1 MKQLLLFATGICC
14 LAMPGQ
20 AALLAHYKFDEAS
33 GATTAANSVAG
44 GATGAISA
52 GVTTGQA
59 GINGSNAYSFNNT
72 SGVVD
77 AGPASFL
84 SSITTAQ
91 KVTISAWV
99 KTSDAT
105 GTRNV
110 AVFAGNDLATG
121 NYMDLGYSGPGDGAA
136 VPANNLAAGKAYTRD
151 RASGNG
157 VNAYSNAAP
166 TVNDG
171 SWHQLVMTI
180 DLAAAS
186 NQLSLYVDGTLA
198 NSQTLAGAFLAF
210 PTLNNFEIG
219 RLGRSAPTDYFG
231 GLIDDVQVY
240 DTALSA
246 GEVSYLFNNPGVAVP
261 EPRALALAAF
271 GLLSLARRRRA

>member
-1 MKQLLLFATGICC
+1 MRQNFLLVAFGVLGLT
-14 LAMPGQ
+14 LTSQ
-20 AALLAHYKFDEAS
+20 AALIAHYKFDEGA

-44 GATGAISA
+44 AAAGTVSA

-59 GINGSNAYSFNNT
+59 GMSGNAYLFNNT

-77 AGPASFL
+77 AGNAGFL
-84 SSITTAQ
+84 SAITTAQ

-110 AVFAGNDLATG
+110 AVFAGNDQATG

-136 VPANNLAAGKAYTRD
+136 VPANNLAAGKAYARD

-157 VNAYSNAAP
+157 VNAYSNTAP
-166 TVNDG
+166 TVNNG
-171 SWHQLVMTI
+171 AWHHLVMTI
-180 DLAAAS
+180 DLSAAS
-186 NQLSLYVDGTLA
+186 NQLSLYVDGSLA
-198 NSQTLAGAFLAF
+198 NSQTLGGALLGF

-246 GEVSYLFNNPGVAVP
+246 TEVSFLFANPGSPVP
-261 EPRALALAAF
+261 EPGALALAGL
-271 GLLSLARRRRA
+271 GLLSLVHRRRA